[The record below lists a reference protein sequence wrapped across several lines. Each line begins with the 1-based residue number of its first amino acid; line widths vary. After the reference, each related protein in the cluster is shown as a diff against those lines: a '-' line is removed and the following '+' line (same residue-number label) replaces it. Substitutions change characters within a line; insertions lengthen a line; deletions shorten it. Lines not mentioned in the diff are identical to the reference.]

1 MKLQQLRFLREVAE
15 RNLNITDAA
24 EALHT
29 AQPGVS
35 KQIRLLEEEL
45 GITIFVRAG
54 KRIVSVTEPGKQ
66 VIRMARQV
74 LDAAENLKRA
84 SKDFTSRDSGQLTIA
99 TTHTQASYVLP
110 PIVTQFAKRYPK
122 VRLSLKQG
130 NPNQVAEMVLAGQ
143 ADMGIA
149 TESLGGFKDLVSLP
163 CYEWNR
169 TIVAPAGHPILKV
182 KSLTLKRLAEEP
194 IITYDAHFTG
204 RSKIDQAFEKA
215 GLEPNIVLSALDSD
229 VIKRYVAIGL
239 GVGIIASMAYD
250 PEWDQQLRSLDC
262 SDLFES
268 SVTRIAFRR
277 NGFLRLFHYDF
288 VEMFAPALTRNVIEA
303 AFDSESKAA

>member
-15 RNLNITDAA
+15 RNLNITEAA

-54 KRIVSVTEPGKQ
+54 KRIVSVTEPGQQ

-110 PIVTQFAKRYPK
+110 PIVTQFARRYPK

-149 TESLGGFKDLVSLP
+149 TESLGGYSDLVSLP

-169 TIVAPAGHPILKV
+169 SVVAPVGHPLLKV
-182 KSLTLKRLAEEP
+182 RKLSLERLAQEP

-204 RSKIDQAFEKA
+204 RSRIDQAFAAA
-215 GLEPNIVLSALDSD
+215 GIEPNIVLSALDSD

-250 PEWDQQLRSLDC
+250 QNWDQQLRAIDASH
-262 SDLFES
+262 LFDP

-288 VEMFAPALTRNVIEA
+288 VEMFAPQLTRA
-303 AFDSESKAA
+303 AVEKAFEQ

>member
-15 RNLNITDAA
+15 RNLNITEAA

-54 KRIVSVTEPGKQ
+54 KRIVSVTEPGQQ

-110 PIVTQFAKRYPK
+110 PIVTQFARRYPK

-149 TESLGGFKDLVSLP
+149 TESLGGYSDLVSLP

-169 TIVAPAGHPILKV
+169 SVVAPVGHPLLKMR
-182 KSLTLKRLAEEP
+182 KLSLERLAQEP

-204 RSKIDQAFEKA
+204 RSRIDQAFAAA
-215 GLEPNIVLSALDSD
+215 GIEPNIVLSALDSD

-250 PEWDQQLRSLDC
+250 QNWDQQLRAIDASH
-262 SDLFES
+262 LFDP

-288 VEMFAPALTRNVIEA
+288 VEMFAPQLTRA
-303 AFDSESKAA
+303 AVEKAFEQ

>member
-1 MKLQQLRFLREVAE
+1 MKLQQLRFLREVAD
-15 RNLNITDAA
+15 RNLNITEAA

-54 KRIVSVTEPGKQ
+54 KRIVSITEPGQQ
-66 VIRMARQV
+66 VVRMARQV
-74 LDAAENLKRA
+74 LDSAENLKRA

-130 NPNQVAEMVLAGQ
+130 NPHQVAEMVLAGQ
-143 ADMGIA
+143 ADVGIA
-149 TESLGGFKDLVSLP
+149 TESLTGYKDLVSLP

-169 TIVAPAGHPILKV
+169 VVVAPKDHPILDTK
-182 KSLTLKRLAEEP
+182 KLTLARLGEEP
-194 IITYDAHFTG
+194 IITYDPNFTG
-204 RSKIDQAFEKA
+204 RSKIDQAFSNA
-215 GLEPNIVLSALDSD
+215 GVAPNIVLTALDSD

-250 PEWDQQLRSLDC
+250 NAWDQQLGVLDC
-262 SDLFES
+262 AHLFES

-277 NGFLRLFHYDF
+277 NGFLRVFHYDF
-288 VEMFAPALTRNVIEA
+288 VEMFAPKLNREVVEK
-303 AFDSESKAA
+303 AFDPN

>member
-15 RNLNITDAA
+15 RNLNITEAA

-54 KRIVSVTEPGKQ
+54 KRIVSVTEPGQQ

-110 PIVTQFAKRYPK
+110 PIVTQFARRYPK

-149 TESLGGFKDLVSLP
+149 TESLGDYSDLVSLP

-169 TIVAPAGHPILKV
+169 SVVAPVGHPLLKMR
-182 KSLTLKRLAEEP
+182 KLSLERLAQEP

-204 RSKIDQAFEKA
+204 RSRIDQAFAAA
-215 GLEPNIVLSALDSD
+215 GIEPNIVLSALDSD

-250 PEWDQQLRSLDC
+250 QNWDQQLRAIDASH
-262 SDLFES
+262 LFDP

-288 VEMFAPALTRNVIEA
+288 VEMFAPQLTRA
-303 AFDSESKAA
+303 AVEKAFEQ

>member
-1 MKLQQLRFLREVAE
+1 MKLQQLRFLREVAD
-15 RNLNITDAA
+15 RNLNITEAA

-54 KRIVSVTEPGKQ
+54 KRIVSVTEPGQQ
-66 VIRMARQV
+66 VVRMAREV
-74 LDAAENLKRA
+74 LDSAENLKRA

-110 PIVTQFAKRYPK
+110 PVVTQFAKRYPK
-122 VRLSLKQG
+122 VRLSIRQG
-130 NPNQVAEMVLAGQ
+130 NPYQVAEMVLAGQ

-149 TESLGGFKDLVSLP
+149 TESLTDYKDLVSLP

-169 TIVAPAGHPILKV
+169 VVVAQKDHSILETK
-182 KSLTLKRLAEEP
+182 KLTLARLGEEP
-194 IITYDAHFTG
+194 IITYDPHFTG
-204 RSKIDQAFEKA
+204 RSKIDKAFAKA
-215 GLEPNIVLSALDSD
+215 GVTPNIVLTALDSD

-239 GVGIIASMAYD
+239 GVGIIAKMAYD
-250 PEWDQQLRSLDC
+250 PAWDQQLGVVEC
-262 SDLFES
+262 ADLFES

-277 NGFLRLFHYDF
+277 NGFLRVFHYDF
-288 VEMFAPALTRNVIEA
+288 VEMFAPKLDRHMVEK
-303 AFDSESKAA
+303 AFETN